1 MAKSILLRIQIFFIY
16 INIFNFLFGQT
27 EVGSRL
33 YHIPPNP
40 PNIGDAIS
48 FEVTIPSDTEVMEAV
63 FFYKMNDQKSY
74 NEIEMDCMGNTCTG
88 TISSVPE
95 GQKIE

>member
-1 MAKSILLRIQIFFIY
+1 MVKRWLFKSQNLFIY
-16 INIFNFLFGQT
+16 IYIFNFLFGQI

-48 FEVTIPSDTEVMEAV
+48 FEVTIPSDIEVMEAV
-63 FFYKMNDQKSY
+63 FFYKMN
-74 NEIEMDCMGNTCTG
+74 
-88 TISSVPE
+88 
-95 GQKIE
+95 